1 MRIVWI
7 LISLVFSNSLFSQN
21 ELATQLQQ
29 IIGDTANHFQ
39 KFKGKLEEFAV
50 PDSSHCYSNITLE
63 GTKENTIYTNRTSC
77 DYYADIV
84 NSANKTEGK
93 RTFAEWKS
101 KLITVLGSAY
111 KIEKY
116 KSIDGKVDGWYF
128 TRGNLYIAIYLRH
141 SVWDKSLYVVSLSIS
156 YSVK

>member
-1 MRIVWI
+1 MRAAF
-7 LISLVFSNSLFSQN
+7 SLLLLLLTNSVFSQDSF
-21 ELATQLQQ
+21 AKQLQQ
-29 IIGDTANHFQ
+29 VINDTANHFQ

-101 KLITVLGSAY
+101 KLMTVLGSEY

-128 TRGNLYIAIYLRH
+128 TRGNLDIAIYLRH